1 MLYLPSLFNS
11 MSNGRK
17 KCALAKASILQYS
30 FFFLSSRF
38 AYASTFC
45 WAQKCNSSGQGVKGE
60 LPWELFSPFDSLPR
74 KQTSEDI
81 LHFRHK

>member
-30 FFFLSSRF
+30 FFFFLAVLLIQALFAGLRNVIQVGKESRVNF
-38 AYASTFC
+38 HGNCS
-45 WAQKCNSSGQGVKGE
+45 
-60 LPWELFSPFDSLPR
+60 SLPR